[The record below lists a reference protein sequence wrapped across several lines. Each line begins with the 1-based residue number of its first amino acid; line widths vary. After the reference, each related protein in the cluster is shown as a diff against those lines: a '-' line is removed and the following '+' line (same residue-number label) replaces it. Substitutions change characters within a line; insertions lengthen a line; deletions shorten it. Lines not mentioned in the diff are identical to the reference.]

1 MLIGESHV
9 PFARGRR
16 SDSVRQVE
24 TGFTY
29 FLGGLA
35 SVNCSKSFH
44 SPVKLDL
51 DSILD
56 LEVGIPCRPDALHTA
71 CVFLVAYLEDQF
83 PPAEHDSQRCIGV
96 LATDALN

>member
-1 MLIGESHV
+1 MFLLPEEGEVTPLGRWKQASHI
-9 PFARGRR
+9 
-16 SDSVRQVE
+16 SSV
-24 TGFTY
+24 
-29 FLGGLA
+29 
-35 SVNCSKSFH
+35 SCSKSFH

-83 PPAEHDSQRCIGV
+83 PPAEHDSQQCIGV